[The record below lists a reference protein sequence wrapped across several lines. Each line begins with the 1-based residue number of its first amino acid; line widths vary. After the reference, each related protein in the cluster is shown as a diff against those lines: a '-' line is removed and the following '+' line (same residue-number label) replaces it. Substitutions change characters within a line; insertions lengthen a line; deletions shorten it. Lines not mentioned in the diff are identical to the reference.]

1 MIAGLIETLTL
12 VRDAM
17 LGFLPMNSM
26 EILKQ
31 IPHPVPQGWDAVTQL
46 IIKAADWGVPDDQKI
61 LSRTLMD
68 PGYDPAASDRLRTM
82 INNDPLIDDLAN
94 RYTSL
99 RMAVVAFPPGGA
111 PVLGTIRPNENA
123 PGASTAKIAALY
135 ALYQLLYEMSK
146 LAVDN
151 SLGTI
156 PALQRKANE
165 VWAAT
170 GFTNNS
176 SRTRLPRLNLL
187 FEFYDEDMVEV
198 YRGAPPKPVSDLFGL
213 FDSSPRLFFK
223 KDILKLLWRDES
235 VPRTGDVVGFS
246 HGNGPGLLFR
256 YLGFA
261 YVASVMINSG
271 LFDIGGGPFGAG
283 IWVKS
288 DFNGGSWPNDENPNP
303 VQKTKDG
310 RVIRPGLPSIQNI
323 TAKSV
328 ADFFVLLSQ
337 GRLVN
342 QAASDEMLLILGEG
356 GCIRNVDD
364 ATLLADKLGV
374 IAAKCGYDGDINN
387 DALLLQDRETAS
399 QYVIVLLGNEPGFH
413 KEFVSTERGRA
424 GKAFA
429 FFKQVR
435 AALKSFS

>member
-1 MIAGLIETLTL
+1 MIAGLIDTLTL

-17 LGFLPMNSM
+17 LGLLPMNSI

-31 IPHPVPQGWDAVTQL
+31 IPHPVPQGWDAVSQS
-46 IIKAADWGVPDDQKI
+46 IIKAADWSIPDDQKI

-68 PGYDPAASDRLRTM
+68 PGYDPVASDQLRTM
-82 INNDPLIDDLAN
+82 INNDPLIADLKN
-94 RYTSL
+94 RFTSL
-99 RMAVVAFPPGGA
+99 RMAAVAFPPGGA
-111 PVLGTIRPNENA
+111 PVIGTIRPDENA
-123 PGASTAKIAALY
+123 PGASTAKIAGLY

-170 GFTNNS
+170 GFTNN
-176 SRTRLPRLNLL
+176 RQLTRLPQLNLL
-187 FEFYDEDMVEV
+187 FQFYDEQTVEV

-213 FDSSPRLFFK
+213 FDSTPRLFFK

-235 VPRTGDVVGFS
+235 APRTDDVVGFS
-246 HGNGPGLLFR
+246 HGNSPGLLFR

-261 YVASVMINSG
+261 YVASVMVQSG
-271 LFDIGGGPFGAG
+271 LFDPSTGPFGAG
-283 IWVKS
+283 IWVRN
-288 DFNGGSWPNDENPNP
+288 DFNKRSWSNDENPIP
-303 VQKTKDG
+303 VQQIKDG
-310 RVIRPGLPSIQNI
+310 TVTRPGLPSIQNI

-328 ADFFVLLSQ
+328 ADFLVLLSQ

-342 QAASDEMLLILGEG
+342 HAASDEILLILGEG

-364 ATLLADKLGV
+364 ATLIADKLGV
-374 IAAKCGYDGDINN
+374 IAAKCGYDRDINN
-387 DALLLQDRETAS
+387 DALLLQDRETAAR
-399 QYVIVLLGNEPGFH
+399 YVIVLLGNQPGFH

-429 FFKQVR
+429 FYKQVR